1 MSSAY
6 VDPENERP
14 AVAGEAETLAHPPQP
29 TQVAVAPQA
38 RPTKSPAI
46 AFLLSVVLPGI
57 GQVYNGQP
65 AKGLGFFL
73 GFVGSMYA
81 AIEISPLPYAF
92 FIPFV
97 YLFNLV
103 DAWRSA
109 SLIATRGTVEREET
123 AESPLWGGTLVALG
137 CILLLN
143 NLGWLDLAR
152 LSRFWPLLLIV
163 VGAIIIRRSV
173 QRRKE
178 NGSAT

>member
-1 MSSAY
+1 MSSGF
-6 VDPENERP
+6 VDPENDRP
-14 AVAGEAETLAHPPQP
+14 TVVGEPETVARPPQVP
-29 TQVAVAPQA
+29 VAAEP

-46 AFLLSVVLPGI
+46 AFLLSALFPGI

-73 GFVGSMYA
+73 GFVGSIYA
-81 AIEISPLPYAF
+81 TVEINPLPYGF

-97 YLFNLV
+97 VLFNLV

-109 SLIATRGTVEREET
+109 SLVATRGVLEREET
-123 AESPLWGGTLVALG
+123 AESPLWGATLVVLG
-137 CILLLN
+137 GLLLLN

-163 VGAIIIRRSV
+163 VGVVFIRRSV
-173 QRRKE
+173 QRRKGT
-178 NGSAT
+178 NGPAG